1 MKKQS
6 VYISSEIFNDLRIKT
21 IDKADR
27 DSVIV
32 FWFDLIILAS
42 KSGEESNL
50 KNYLKIKKL
59 PKIIS
64 DRTPKFINHAIE
76 ILEKADLLDL
86 KLINNIVKFKSED

>member
-1 MKKQS
+1 MKKRS
-6 VYISSEIFNDLRIKT
+6 VYISSEIFNDTRIKT
-21 IDKADR
+21 INKTDR

-42 KSGEESNL
+42 KSGEENNL

-64 DRTPKFINHAIE
+64 NRTPEFINHAIE
-76 ILEKADLLDL
+76 TLEKADLLDF